1 MKTTIQMAF
10 AAILAATASVFGATN
25 YVDCALDDY
34 TGHDGSSWEKAFK
47 TIQQAVDAS
56 TAGDTVL
63 VAPGVYDEG
72 TKTDSKGSTNRVY
85 LTKQLT
91 IKGVAGAGSTHIVGR
106 WDTRETVTTNGCGGL
121 QIRCICVNGA
131 GGSVIEGFT
140 LRDGATR
147 LDRTSSGGLNEDIP
161 QLGGGL
167 AVYSGKKDVYLVDCV
182 ISNCTACWGGAMR
195 GGTAVRCLITRN
207 RAYSSNP
214 VSRVSNLY
222 ACLVTRN
229 LDSTVSYGGAAVNCT
244 FAENAGTPSSMAMY
258 NSLVTKSVSGT
269 FVNSVSEVYDTPF
282 QMFAPMRGDYR
293 LLKGAA
299 AETAGS
305 SSHFSGIFTVPEGC
319 EGKDFFGNDFPV
331 SEGTTVAGAIA
342 ESVEPQHGGI
352 SFDASVTCDGEYV
365 PVRTYAFFNEWPIQV
380 RIRPGV
386 ASGAT
391 FFRYEVSG
399 ANTTYNAK
407 SRWLDLDG
415 NLDIVPPY
423 SAGLVMTNTAHNANA
438 RLWVDANYAGGDS
451 DGTIEK
457 PYTTIQDAVDTVVGN
472 ASHKTIIYVAEGDYN
487 KGGYYD
493 NYISNR
499 VYIAD
504 GKHIL
509 LKATGR
515 VEKTIIRGAADTSES
530 QQHPEWY
537 PGCGPAGV
545 RCVKMSSVNSQS
557 AIQGFT
563 IADGHSNCNNYLK
576 DDAHDRCGGI
586 LGPSTVSYAL
596 GQALDCVFTNCAAVR
611 GGVFYGIW
619 ASRCKF
625 YDCRAYGGVTRYSVL
640 SACYVDRSN
649 TIGDVKPTDATANK
663 VVGTQTAAC
672 HTTADSDSTTS
683 NRGFETLYQIA
694 NVADSWSF
702 AAIPNYGTVARR
714 SSWTSP
720 NSIGHTIANPMFV
733 DMPNKDFRL
742 LSTSGAIG
750 GGNFSDDGSA
760 SYVNAMNFYATFATS
775 DMDGERIRFTDGV
788 PTAGAWQTPVA
799 ALAVGASGGGLSVNG
814 NTGAATNVMPA
825 TVTVELDESGTRPIT
840 GFTVNGVEYSFTNGT
855 SYTFSAADYG
865 VEDTFSIVPLLTT
878 DWYVNAV
885 TGDDGNTGFMPSR
898 PKLTLAAAMAQV
910 ASGDTVHAA
919 PGTYD
924 RGDIVAEYGSDPAFI
939 KSRVEIP
946 AGVTLV
952 ADEGP
957 DVTFIKGADATIDPD
972 EYGCGTNAVRCV
984 AMRSKS
990 KMKTLLSGFTLTG
1003 GRTHYRVDRTL
1014 ASVAWNANY
1023 TGGGVICGMSL
1034 DSATNSIVHNCV
1046 ISNCVA
1052 VRGAAT
1058 RSLTLV
1064 NCRIFDCI
1072 AEQGT
1077 IGTEILMYG
1086 CVADRLQGSS
1096 AVEDYRGLRN
1106 CTFGRD
1112 VMDSVGNRM
1121 HVTASQYGIN
1131 FGCDN
1136 CLFLG
1141 SVRGITNAFNSIFGV
1156 GSERLDLSSPDLG
1169 GSVVASS
1176 VDAYPVDSGYAPVI
1190 GANAAVDAW
1199 REPSYDGPRAI
1210 WRGLEALA
1218 GDVDAYG
1225 RQRVSN
1231 ATQDIGAVEA
1241 DWRPRYSTDIARS
1254 RRFTVVYASPGV
1266 VETGSGTVMLS
1277 AGDSLDAEWMD
1288 PKAKLR
1294 RYSISVLLSQDA
1306 ELEVAVNG
1314 ERKVFTT
1321 EGAGLLEFRSAEPLN
1336 TMSFACKGGTAQILS
1351 SLCESGMAISLR

>member
-1 MKTTIQMAF
+1 MKTTRQMAF
-10 AAILAATASVFGATN
+10 AAILAATASAFGATN

-34 TGHDGSSWEKAFK
+34 TDHDGSSWAKAFK

-72 TKTDSKGSTNRVY
+72 TKADSKGSTNRVY

-91 IKGVAGAGSTHIVGR
+91 IKSVAGAGSTHIVGR

-121 QIRCICVNGA
+121 QIRCICANGA

-214 VSRVSNLY
+214 ASRVSNLY

-244 FAENAGTPSSMAMY
+244 FAENAGTPSAVAMY

-269 FVNSVSEVYDTPF
+269 FVNSVSEVYETPF

-365 PVRTYAFFNEWPIQV
+365 PARTYAFFNDWPIQV

-423 SAGLVMTNTAHNANA
+423 SAGLVMTNKAHNANA
-438 RLWVDANYAGGDS
+438 RLWVDASYAGGDS
-451 DGTIEK
+451 DGTIDK

-493 NYISNR
+493 NFNSNR

-504 GKHIL
+504 GKYIL

-563 IADGHSNCNNYLK
+563 IADGHSDCNNYLK
-576 DDAHDRCGGI
+576 DDSHDRCGGI

-750 GGNFSDDGSA
+750 GGNFSDDGSD

-775 DMDGERIRFTDGV
+775 DMDGERIRFTNGV

-799 ALAVGASGGGLSVNG
+799 ALAVGASNGGLSVNG
-814 NTGAATNVMPA
+814 STSASTNAMPT
-825 TVTVELDESGTRPIT
+825 TVTVALDASGTRPIT
-840 GFTVNGVEYSFTNGT
+840 GFTVNGVEYSFTNSA
-855 SYTFSAADYG
+855 SYTFSAVDYSA
-865 VEDTFSIVPLLTT
+865 EDTFSVVPLLST

-885 TGDDGNTGFMPSR
+885 TGDDGNNGFLPGS
-898 PKLTLAAAMAQV
+898 PKRTLAAAMVNAGV
-910 ASGDTVHAA
+910 GDTVHAA
-919 PGTYD
+919 RGTYD
-924 RGDIVAEYGSDPAFI
+924 SGEKVAANAFI
-939 KSRVEIP
+939 GSRVEIP
-946 AGVTLV
+946 GGVALV
-952 ADEGP
+952 SDEGP
-957 DVTFIKGADATIDPD
+957 DVTFIKGADATINPD
-972 EYGCGTNAVRCV
+972 GNGCGTNAIRCV
-984 AMRSKS
+984 SLKRSS
-990 KMKTLLSGFTLTG
+990 KAKTLLSGFTLTG
-1003 GRTHYRVDRTL
+1003 GRTHTQGDQTL
-1014 ASVAWNANY
+1014 SAVAWDVNY
-1023 TGGGVICGMSL
+1023 SGGGALGEMSL
-1034 DSATNSIVHNCV
+1034 DGATNAVVHNCV

-1052 VRGAAT
+1052 VRGGGARAV
-1058 RSLTLV
+1058 TLV

-1072 AEQGT
+1072 ASQGAA
-1077 IGTEILMYG
+1077 GAEVLMYG
-1086 CVADRLQGSS
+1086 CVADHLRANL
-1096 AVEDYRGLRN
+1096 AVEAYRGLRN

-1112 VMDSVGNRM
+1112 VTDGAGNRM
-1121 HVTASQYGIN
+1121 HVIASQYGVN

-1141 SVRGITNAFNSIFGV
+1141 SVNGSTNAFNTVFGA
-1156 GSERLDLSSPDLG
+1156 GSVYLDLSSPDLG

-1176 VDAYPVDSGYAPVI
+1176 ADDYPVDSGYAPVI

-1231 ATQDIGAVEA
+1231 AAQDIGAVEA
-1241 DWRPRYSTDIARS
+1241 DWCPRYSADIAQS
-1254 RRFTVVYASPGV
+1254 RRFTVVSASPHV
-1266 VETGSGTVMLS
+1266 VETGSGTVFLS
-1277 AGDSLDAEWMD
+1277 AGDALEAEWSNLNN
-1288 PKAKLR
+1288 KLH
-1294 RYSISVLLSQDA
+1294 RYSLNVRLSQDA
-1306 ELEVAVNG
+1306 ELEVTVNG
-1314 ERKVFTT
+1314 EKRVFTA
-1321 EGAGLLEFRSAEPLN
+1321 EGDGLLEFRSAEPVNSL
-1336 TMSFACKGGTAQILS
+1336 SFVCKAGTAELLS
-1351 SLCESGMAISLR
+1351 SARMDFFTISFR